1 MSSKRLITKN
11 EIEDILSFIKPQGS
25 IPIEAAKSIVNENKK
40 QLREQLK
47 SLKIYPE
54 VIPSLKLMI
63 EQQYME
69 AKIQAGESVGVIG
82 AQSIG
87 EKQTQTTLNTFH
99 KAGSGEKTITTGVPR
114 IEELLNATKDPKSVN
129 CIAFMKDKHKSI
141 SDIRQT
147 IGHNIVEISFKKISK
162 SYKIIVDKSP
172 EKWYESFKIL
182 YGDEFT
188 KFSDCISIKIDMDI
202 LYEYKLDLE
211 IITKIISE
219 KYSDMICV
227 FSPDN
232 IGQIDIFVDTSDI
245 NLPDNR
251 VLFINSENVKEIYL
265 EEVVQPTLYNI
276 IICGIPGIKNIYF
289 NDDENSF
296 ETDGSNFQELLGL
309 PFIDSTKTIS
319 NNVWDIYNTLGVEAT
334 RQFLIEE
341 FMSIMEGINRC
352 HIQLLS
358 EKMTFNGS
366 ISSISRYTMRNEECG
381 PMGKASFEETM
392 DNFLKAGLYG
402 EQEETKG
409 VSASI
414 ICGKIAHIGSGVCEL
429 IMDIKALPNHIPVL
443 SQIVEEKSEQ
453 EAYNINAKYSEKKKS
468 VENEEPVEV
477 KKKKKSVEKQQMLYL
492 DLE

>member
-1 MSSKRLITKN
+1 
-11 EIEDILSFIKPQGS
+11 
-25 IPIEAAKSIVNENKK
+25 
-40 QLREQLK
+40 
-47 SLKIYPE
+47 
-54 VIPSLKLMI
+54 
-63 EQQYME
+63 
-69 AKIQAGESVGVIG
+69 
-82 AQSIG
+82 
-87 EKQTQTTLNTFH
+87 
-99 KAGSGEKTITTGVPR
+99 
-114 IEELLNATKDPKSVN
+114 
-129 CIAFMKDKHKSI
+129 
-141 SDIRQT
+141 
-147 IGHNIVEISFKKISK
+147 
-162 SYKIIVDKSP
+162 
-172 EKWYESFKIL
+172 
-182 YGDEFT
+182 
-188 KFSDCISIKIDMDI
+188 MDV
-202 LYEYKLDLE
+202 LYEYQLDLE
-211 IITKIISE
+211 IITQIISN
-219 KYSDMICV
+219 KYSDMTCV

-296 ETDGSNFQELLGL
+296 ETDGSNFQQLLGL

-453 EAYNINAKYSEKKKS
+453 EAYNINEKYSEKKKS
-468 VENEEPVEV
+468 VKNEKPVE
-477 KKKKKSVEKQQMLYL
+477 KKKKC
-492 DLE
+492 

>member
-1 MSSKRLITKN
+1 MKHLFFLASIPFFALQVFAQT
-11 EIEDILSFIKPQGS
+11 DIKPFIRTIEVTGS
-25 IPIEAAKSIVNENKK
+25 AELEVEPDEVYLSVN
-40 QLREQLK
+40 LREYMK
-47 SLKIYPE
+47 EKNVKKFEINP
-54 VIPSLKLMI
+54 VIICIPSDEDFRIK
-63 EQQYME
+63 
-69 AKIQAGESVGVIG
+69 QA
-82 AQSIG
+82 
-87 EKQTQTTLNTFH
+87 
-99 KAGSGEKTITTGVPR
+99 
-114 IEELLNATKDPKSVN
+114 
-129 CIAFMKDKHKSI
+129 
-141 SDIRQT
+141 
-147 IGHNIVEISFKKISK
+147 
-162 SYKIIVDKSP
+162 
-172 EKWYESFKIL
+172 
-182 YGDEFT
+182 
-188 KFSDCISIKIDMDI
+188 
-202 LYEYKLDLE
+202 
-211 IITKIISE
+211 E
-219 KYSDMICV
+219 KYSDMTCV

-251 VLFINSENVKEIYL
+251 LLFINSENVKEIYL

-414 ICGKIAHIGSGVCEL
+414 ICGKIAHI
-429 IMDIKALPNHIPVL
+429 
-443 SQIVEEKSEQ
+443 
-453 EAYNINAKYSEKKKS
+453 
-468 VENEEPVEV
+468 
-477 KKKKKSVEKQQMLYL
+477 
-492 DLE
+492 